1 MKREILFR
9 GYSEALNRWVE
20 GLLNQYQSKIY
31 ITQEKIEQPTLG
43 DPGGTWIYNEYE
55 VHPESVGQFTGLLDC
70 NGVKVFEGMLIET
83 PKGIA
88 PVTFELGCFYVI
100 TVSRYR
106 LGGWATD
113 SIKITGNTFKPQ

>member
-1 MKREILFR
+1 MKRPILFR
-9 GYSEALNRWVE
+9 GYSEALNKWVE
-20 GLLNQYQSKIY
+20 GDLVQQGVGCIIYEHILGRPSRLNQ
-31 ITQEKIEQPTLG
+31 
-43 DPGGTWIYNEYE
+43 
-55 VHPESVGQFTGLLDC
+55 VHPDSVGQFTGLVDC
-70 NGVKVFEGMLIET
+70 NGVKIFEGMLIET

-100 TVSRYR
+100 AVSRYR

>member
-1 MKREILFR
+1 MKREVLFR
-9 GYSEALNRWVE
+9 GWSIQHNQWFE
-20 GLLNQYQSKIY
+20 GLLRFSQTDNAWA
-31 ITQEKIEQPTLG
+31 IEFWEENLK
-43 DPGGTWIYNEYE
+43 YVYE
-55 VHPESVGQFTGLLDC
+55 VHPDSVGQFTGLLDC
-70 NGVKVFEGMLIET
+70 NGVKIFEGMLIET
-83 PKGIA
+83 PKGTA

>member
-9 GYSEALNRWVE
+9 GYSESLNKWVE
-20 GLLNQYQSKIY
+20 GDLVHDAHDGTSTVVPIGIKQ
-31 ITQEKIEQPTLG
+31 LG
-43 DPGGTWIYNEYE
+43 AHVVP
-55 VHPESVGQFTGLLDC
+55 VHPDSVGQFTGLVDC
-70 NGVKVFEGMLIET
+70 NGVKIFEGMLIET

-88 PVTFELGCFYVI
+88 PVIFELGCFYVI